1 VCSSDLKKIM
11 KVILFLAFV
20 AVVLGSNIHPEFL
33 EYVAKYNKAYH
44 NDAEF
49 LKRME
54 IYREN
59 MALAAVWNHKGTARF
74 GATEFADMTPQ
85 EFAEQRLMTSLPPY
99 ERPEELVLPRVEA
112 PTSFDWRKTPNAVS
126 AVKNQG
132 QCGSCWA
139 FSATENVESVN
150 GIKSGNLPILAPQ
163 QVVDCD
169 KEWYGCSGGWPYGAF
184 KYLAGF
190 GGQDSEASYPYTA
203 ADGDCNANTANIIG
217 KIDGYNSISTDEKQ
231 IQESLATV
239 APLSICVDASQ
250 WYLYQGGVITSDQ
263 CGNSIDHCVQLVGY
277 DATANPQYWI
287 VRNSWGTSWGENGYL
302 RLQMFKDTC
311 AMADAVTTAYI
322 K

>member
-1 VCSSDLKKIM
+1 MRDQ
-11 KVILFLAFV
+11 
-20 AVVLGSNIHPEFL
+20 
-33 EYVAKYNKAYH
+33 
-44 NDAEF
+44 
-49 LKRME
+49 R
-54 IYREN
+54 RE
-59 MALAAVWNHKGTARF
+59 
-74 GATEFADMTPQ
+74 
-85 EFAEQRLMTSLPPY
+85 
-99 ERPEELVLPRVEA
+99 VLPGKVDA
-112 PTSFDWRKTPNAVS
+112 PAKFDWRTTKNAVS

-150 GIKSGNLPILAPQ
+150 GIKSGNLPELSPQ

-203 ADGDCNANTANIIG
+203 ADGNCNANTANIIG

-231 IQESLATV
+231 IQVTLSSV

-263 CGNSIDHCVQLVGY
+263 CGSSIDHCVQLVGY
-277 DATANPQYWI
+277 DSTASPAYWI

-302 RLQMFKDTC
+302 RLEMFKDTC
-311 AMADAVTTAYI
+311 AMADVVTTATI
-322 K
+322 